1 MVNYYNIIYQDQDIL
16 AVNKPAGITVFNEQ
30 PSLKKSLI
38 DYLIADISELS
49 SVGNAPR
56 YGIVHRLDKETSGI
70 VLVAKNEKTL
80 LFLQKQ
86 FRNREV
92 VKKYIALVCGKI
104 KENQGKIETYIA
116 RASSG
121 IKQKV
126 YSPLDPEIKNKKKR
140 KAITGWR
147 VLKKYKEF
155 TLIEAAPLTGRKHQ
169 IRTHLA
175 YLGHP
180 IAGDKLY
187 AFKNQPCPEGLSR
200 HFLHAGYLKIKLPD
214 EQTKK
219 FYSDLPKDLNEVLKK
234 LKI

>member
-1 MVNYYNIIYQDQDIL
+1 MCGIIYKDENVLTID
-16 AVNKPAGITVFNEQ
+16 KPAGISVEQ
-30 PSLKKSLI
+30 LI
-38 DYLIADISELS
+38 ELLP
-49 SVGNAPR
+49 NTELPR
-56 YGIVHRLDKETSGI
+56 KGIVHRLDKETSGI

-116 RASSG
+116 RAPAG
-121 IKQKV
+121 IKQKA
-126 YSPLDPEIKNKKKR
+126 YSLLGPEIKNKTKR

-155 TLIEAAPLTGRKHQ
+155 TLIEAIPLTGRKHQ
-169 IRTHLA
+169 IRVHLA

-180 IAGDKLY
+180 ITGDKLY
-187 AFKNQPCPEGLSR
+187 AFKNQPCPRGLKR
-200 HFLHAGYLKIKLPD
+200 HFLHADYLEIKLPGG
-214 EQTKK
+214 QTKA
-219 FYSDLPKDLNEVLKK
+219 FQVELPEDLIQALKT
-234 LKI
+234 LK